1 MKTILNCARWTMLA
15 TASIGLLAGTP
26 SAYSQESDEP
36 PRPVLD
42 DQGVPQVRFNFKSQ
56 TWDQVLDYFSRV
68 TGLPIVRDAE
78 VPQGTVDYIN
88 PAPYPLPKALET
100 LNLLLQTRGLV
111 LRDEDGRL
119 VLEEL
124 SQIKKENIPTF
135 IGELPDN
142 VTADTLVTL
151 VVPLLNAT
159 AASVSEQLKEMVA
172 DYGMVMSLPEQNS
185 LLLVETAAN
194 VRRIQLIVNE
204 LDREDLENVVEQIQL
219 KYASAIELLPTLTTL
234 MSERVVKSVT
244 RGKTQVQV
252 EEDVIPAGFRITA
265 DERTNSIIAR
275 GTPRRLDR
283 LREAIDLLDS
293 EKISSVMLMRTVQLE
308 RLTVADARSK
318 LDALFAGLPKEQQP
332 TYVALEETNRLT
344 IAADATLI
352 KQAVSFLADLESG
365 GATTNPGDASVALLS
380 LEHASPESAIQ
391 ACQAVFT
398 PRQAAMVKLV
408 PGPDGRSLV
417 AAGPAG
423 DLDSVRKTIVLID
436 RPSRADRQVRYL
448 MVDAVDPAIAVA
460 RATRMF
466 ETATAGDP
474 LLEVQSDFDLPSRR
488 LVIEGTKEALDS
500 FEKSLAAAEA
510 TVEAKTMVRQFTV
523 NSTAPS
529 RLVSSMS
536 TLSKSMLKPRDGSPF
551 TPPTFEAV
559 DALGLLVVTATP
571 DQFVTIDMLLTT
583 LDRPQPGD
591 VTYRVIPIETSDA
604 TILLGRAMAA
614 FDRQAS
620 VLAEGELARPEV
632 SVDSVAGV
640 FEVMG
645 STKSVQAFERS
656 LSEARQLLPPS
667 PVSRMIAIRQA
678 KASEILAPLRVMI
691 ETTVEVGNGR
701 AITPPTIEVITPTNS
716 LWVRGDAAQV
726 QSIEAFVRE
735 LDVFEPADMPPLRM
749 LQLAGSDATQIA
761 RLLTSRYD
769 ARPNDIRREQP
780 VRVEA
785 DASTN
790 TLVVTAHEA
799 VFSEMKE
806 FVESLNRNNE
816 TEAER
821 ETMIFPLRLA
831 RAVDLAK
838 ALGTLYPEPPMPLDT
853 RGRPLPH
860 LRQPREVF
868 VSADGG
874 TNTLIIEAPSG
885 RKSSFEELV
894 KQLDRI
900 ELPPQASLKTWNIV
914 RGEGSQIAT
923 TLENLARQGVLS
935 RPGMNGEKA
944 VEVTVQFEPRSR
956 TLIVAGDEFTF
967 GKIEEILADLEAVPV
982 RRALRVFEITAGD
995 VTEIAARATR
1005 LFEEQTAGNPD
1016 FTKVEVEVDTVN
1028 GTILA
1033 VGEDESLNRF
1043 SQVVAQLESAQARP
1057 LDIRLLSL
1065 QHSDSTEVAEMLT
1078 ELLGNELALAT
1089 LGGPAPVIEA
1099 LPQVNA
1105 ILVAAEIREHEII
1118 RQIVDT
1124 IDTADE
1130 ALPPIRILQVRTA
1143 DAGNLALALGQTYDR
1158 RSNEEKA
1165 AKPVRISADS
1175 ATNALIVAAHPDLLE
1190 EIRTIVSDLNDAD
1203 RLDAE
1208 GREIRIFPLR
1218 VARAEDLAKTIDQMY
1233 PEPPMPQDSRGR
1245 PRPDLQQP
1253 REVVVRANPQMNA
1266 LIVDAPIQRMAG
1278 FEQLVQQLDQTQLVA
1293 ETEIRTW
1300 KLPTLELEAAAKTL
1314 QELADDGH
1322 LGGGEQGI
1330 AGSIFITVDTVSD
1343 TLLVSGPTEIF
1354 ERVAKVIE
1362 SLESGPV
1369 VPTTSLRMFR
1379 LTQARADSLAPMLR
1393 EILVARLIESSPGGD
1408 REIER
1413 LLTVTADRKT
1423 NTLIISAPDVVMPV
1437 AEELIRA
1444 LDSSAS
1450 VVGDPT
1456 VRVHP
1461 LMFADATMVAA
1472 ALQQALPNMT
1482 SPATGDL
1489 MAVKVVPA
1497 TGANALL
1504 LVGIP
1509 EEIEEVELLI
1519 EPLDAR
1525 PATDAMDARTFELAH
1540 AEATQIAPIV
1550 QKLLE
1555 DQQGSDPRILMER
1568 IRRSRGMVD
1577 LTPKV
1582 RVEADDRTN
1591 SLIVSGPQ
1599 QAVNLAAGLIEKLDR
1614 PDADSDRTYA
1624 TFTPRNANA
1633 ERMLGTAQEVLD
1645 QTRPGGTRSS
1655 LELMLEPQSGAILI
1669 VGTQEEADRAM
1680 VLLQQWDSNVPTVPA
1695 IDFGVITLENAE
1707 AAAVAATIGPI
1718 LRDRSRWPESLR
1730 DAMRAGVLM
1739 AEPSVTADVSGNRIL
1754 VSAPA
1759 ALQSIATTLA
1769 KQLDRD
1775 SAGAVVEVRVYPVPA
1790 AGAEGMA
1797 LALQAALDA
1806 AASSRPGEPKPVVTS
1821 AGRSD
1826 AIVVTASPRLQEIVA
1841 SQLTVMETSG
1851 SGIQVRTVFLKH
1863 ASASRI
1869 APLVE
1874 RMLAEQAIIDP
1885 KDLPGWMRAELMMAR
1900 VRGQVPEEATIRVL
1914 ADDRLNAVVVT
1925 GPSAVLNA
1933 AEQLVSQLDVPAG
1946 SDGGRS
1952 IRVLEIRNADAR
1964 ELATTLDEL
1973 FAEDDDGQSP
1983 PVIRVNVSSN
1993 TLLVRAT
2000 PSQFTEIGSIVNSID
2015 DASLN
2020 VARELRTVPIDPSRG
2035 SAEDIARMIERMLD
2049 REDDDRVRIVP
2060 IDELLKRSKPQGKTD
2075 GKKTDGEK
2083 TDGKVSRATTPG
2095 PMGILG
2101 FARSAVLAVTLS
2113 AIPAAAQDVVPP
2125 AAVPPAAVQDEAEII
2140 IAIDAATNTLVILG
2154 SPRDLDQ
2161 VQGLAEEVKNS
2172 LPDEGSIIRTI
2183 PLPANVD
2190 VRNVGNVV
2198 SATLRQLV
2206 PAGGKPGDLGRRTAV
2221 VPDIT
2226 SNSLVI
2232 ACRDADF
2239 PLIAELIAS
2248 VARPAEAARVVVRVY
2263 RLTSMSADRA
2273 ASGLNSLL
2281 LGPGKGRFNELAVT
2295 LDADG
2300 RSVQAQFDPTLVT
2313 AVADSEANALVVM
2326 APEAAIPFVDRY
2338 IELATQS
2345 PKGDRTTLRLFE
2357 LRYARA
2363 AELQNTFRQIFQT
2376 RFRNIRRSGSAK
2388 AAEPD
2393 FAVDERSNQLI
2404 VTASTEELAEVEG
2417 LLKQLDVEDGSERNS
2432 LTVIELVSAQ
2442 PSAAAKILD
2451 QAVIGNDER
2460 LRSTTLILPDDAS
2473 GILLVRA
2480 DGPTLSEM
2488 NDVLGRIDR
2497 EATSRFPV
2505 RTLQLQR
2512 ADAGEV
2518 AEAIQQFYDDRAQL
2532 FSSGRGRRAQSST
2545 VAITGRTGGA
2555 TLLVACDEPTFEE
2568 VSKLAATFDETDA
2581 TAGYEYRI
2589 YELQHAR
2596 AADASQTVESL
2607 VQSLTMSDSNVI
2619 QSWMSR
2625 RGDQSRNSLGTI
2637 AIQVDE
2643 RLNALIVSGRGD
2655 RFELVE
2661 DLISSLDVPT
2671 PDDEKRVVRYYQL
2684 AGADVELMESVLQ
2697 DALGLEGTQNRRW
2710 WMGEPDESETKI
2722 FADRRSGTLFVVGSE
2737 SQQEG
2742 VQSIITELD
2751 QMMAG
2756 GESKVEVVR
2765 TEFANSK
2772 DVADAVDR
2780 FLRSRTKATGRTA
2793 TVVVT
2798 DIPNSGA
2805 MLVAGTADE
2814 VKMVKD
2820 LVGRIDAP
2828 DLSGVRAIE
2837 IVPLQR
2843 GDAVEMAVLVGAQ
2856 FERRGGEGVVIT
2868 PDSRTNSILV
2878 NAPSQIFPQI
2888 AALISRLDAPD
2899 DTTESVIRTYTLDV
2913 ADASEAARILQETLR
2928 LDEDGRTTG
2937 ISIEM
2942 EGAEPGSAPIEVQA
2956 TIVADRRSNSIVVT
2970 ATKASLPVIESIL
2983 AKLEEAPAR
2992 SPIEYR
2998 IITLDHAP
3006 AVDVSYTL
3014 DRLLLARG
3022 LEWQDVAV
3030 DYNRFENQLIV
3041 GATPDQFE
3049 VIESILSELDTPGT
3063 RTRRTDFVA
3072 LQFADATKL
3081 KEALANFYGPYAME
3095 ADTPGK
3101 QNVRIIA
3108 DEATNSLVV
3117 TAAEPEWKGIL
3128 ALVDQLDSEEY
3139 DASLQLAVLPLV
3151 YADARSVS
3159 RAINDAFRPQVEA
3172 ARRNQNENRSDNRQ
3186 SEGDRS
3192 GRDRNEAV
3200 PPVLMQSEEWVSASA
3215 EVQTNSLV
3223 VSANRQNLAKIQHI
3237 VEQIDVADF
3246 IRLPAPRLIPVGTGD
3261 PESLAEALRTIYLPD
3276 GENRG
3281 GTLRI
3286 VGDRPANA
3294 VIVRADDEEF
3304 AQILALA
3311 TALQQEADSK
3321 GLSVRVLR
3329 LKSAPAARIAE
3340 SVREAFAEKAKQ
3352 AQVPFS
3358 IQVDAVGNA
3367 LVVASTEPFFKEVA
3381 ETVLEMDRMAP
3392 AAGQGI
3398 FLIDLQNIP
3407 ASVAERAVKQIGLDQ
3422 PQPADSTSRLV
3433 VEPIKIST
3441 LSGRNA
3447 ILVVANPADK
3457 ETILGIL
3464 KAIDA
3469 EPDAEFGT
3477 SELRVVALQQASAV
3491 AVMRLIDQVLD
3502 PAGGPNENA
3511 IAAAVKEQIR
3521 RLNIVGHRG
3530 QPISLDLTKPIRVT
3544 ADEAGNS
3551 ILISSTPDNVKA
3563 LLEVVSIFDRLP
3575 STEALTV
3582 QIFPLENMAA
3592 DRFVSI
3598 VEDLFEQGR
3607 ELAMLPGLE
3616 IAAMP
3621 EGALGASLTE
3631 RIALTVDER
3640 TNTVIAAG
3648 KESAV
3653 AFVEVMKA
3661 KLDSEIGTG
3670 WVEPKLIRLKYA
3682 DSADLAEFIEAAVI
3696 DGQSDLPGATPMQ
3709 NQVARLR
3716 AMREG
3721 GTRAVES
3728 DVFVPLSRLMVK
3740 ADPQLNAL
3748 VVVASPPNLALVEEL
3763 VAMLDIEAAAPGAAV
3778 RVYAVKHGSAGR
3790 IATVIRELF
3799 EQQFQ
3804 ANAIREEDRIKAI
3817 PDARTNSIVVSTSG
3831 RSFDLFEDLL
3841 KRLDTEIPVDFREIR
3856 IIKLAN
3862 TSASRLAP
3870 MVQRLMDAR
3879 LERMRKVQPETADLE
3894 KAVIISDDRSNALVV
3909 AAGNDTFEV
3918 IERLAADLDVDSIG
3932 SVADIRVVPIV
3943 RGGLD
3948 RIADAVTRV
3957 MERRYADLPADVAR
3971 RQKPL
3976 VITDPRTS
3984 SLLVAASP
3992 EDLRSIEDLVAR
4004 LAETPMNSAIE
4015 IEVLTLETGSAR
4027 DIAPR
4032 LESLMRDR
4040 MQSLG
4045 ESEAPS
4051 DRVSIE
4057 PLEGSNALVI
4067 AASREN
4073 QIVVRELVELLK
4085 KAQND
4090 RIGGQSVEII
4100 AVARN
4105 RASDLVDLVDE
4116 LYVSTENRR
4125 RGEEVVRVTADDRLN
4140 AILASGTPADIE
4152 AIRDLV
4158 SRLDSERPGAI
4169 VEVKYIPL
4177 ASANVLETVSLIES
4191 VLDGGGRRGRAG
4203 QIGTVM
4209 RYLQEIDGV
4218 DPGTDPEKMDVEVSS
4233 AIRDSISLTPDVRT
4247 NTVIVSAPRESM
4259 ELIERMINDLDSS
4272 STGSKRIEVFKL
4284 QNADADAMAQILTEL
4299 FQLRQQGSLYVLKP
4313 REDVAGAVAVGASG
4327 VDAAADLGGGDMFGT
4342 DLTMVPDERQA
4353 LSITVDSRTNALIV
4367 SGTPKYLEL
4376 VGEVVMELDAEEAN
4390 ERETLVYSLRNAKA
4404 DEVARVV
4411 SEFVSEDQRKL
4422 VQTLNSD
4429 QLPSAA
4435 RLLEREVTIVGDLK
4449 SNVVLVNA
4457 SPRYMEQVQTIIK
4470 ELDVDPPQVLIQV
4483 MLAEITLDDDSDFG
4497 VTLNEKVGV
4506 IPLRTSGEARYSS
4519 GDIFN
4524 VFNQPVTG
4532 SFSVGFSDLNLVLS
4546 AMYAQ
4551 GRLQLLSNPSITV
4564 ANNEDGRIQ
4573 VGSEIRLPDSIATFD
4588 TGTQSTTVTAQ
4599 EIGIILEVR
4608 PTINP
4613 DGFVRMDIRPTIS
4626 RLSEQTTDI
4635 SETFSSPIII
4645 KRTADTTVTVK
4656 DGETVVIGGL
4666 IEENSE
4672 RRDMK
4677 IPFLGD
4683 IPFIGGLFRSE
4694 SEVRR
4699 RTELIIVL
4707 TPRVIASPADGTL
4720 ASFTDS
4726 MIKELPLPASIRE
4739 QVRNGR
4745 LNRNDGPLVEAFEPI
4760 DDPKAD
4766 PKGDSTLDPKADPQ
4780 DDSTLDPKAEPKA
4793 EPKEDSTL
4801 GPQADGEKKPAP
4813 SVSGV
4818 EK

>member
-1 MKTILNCARWTMLA
+1 MQTTRKCVRRTMLA
-15 TASIGLLAGTP
+15 AALTGFLTGMPT
-26 SAYSQESDEP
+26 AYSQEAGEP

-68 TGLPIVRDAE
+68 TGLPIVRDAK
-78 VPQGTVDYIN
+78 VPDGTVDYIN
-88 PAPYPLPKALET
+88 PTPYPLPKALET

-119 VLEEL
+119 VLEDLKE
-124 SQIKKENIPTF
+124 IKKENIPTF
-135 IGELPDN
+135 VGDLPED

-151 VVPLLNAT
+151 IVPLVNAT

-172 DYGMVMSLPEQNS
+172 EYGMVVALPQQNS

-194 VRRIQLIVNE
+194 IRRIQLIVDE
-204 LDREDLENVVEQIQL
+204 LDREDVENQVEQIPL
-219 KYASAIELLPTLTTL
+219 TYASATELLPTLMKL
-234 MSERVVKSVT
+234 MSERVVKTVT
-244 RGKTQVQV
+244 KGKAKVQV
-252 EEDVIPAGFRITA
+252 EEDVMPAGFRITA

-283 LREAIDLLDS
+283 LRGAIDLLDS
-293 EKISSVMLMRTVQLE
+293 EKIGSVMSMRTIQLE
-308 RLTVADARSK
+308 RLTVAEARAK
-318 LDALFAGLPKEQQP
+318 LDALFAGVPEGQRP
-332 TYVALEETNRLT
+332 TYVALEDTNRLT
-344 IAADATLI
+344 ISADAGLI
-352 KQAVSFLADLESG
+352 EQATRFLADLENG
-365 GATTNPGDASVALLS
+365 GSPNDPGAATVTLLS
-380 LEHASPESAIQ
+380 LAHASPESAIQ

-398 PRQAAMVKLV
+398 PRQAAVVKLV

-423 DLDSVRKTIVLID
+423 DIESVRKTILLID
-436 RPSRADRQVRYL
+436 RPARVDRQVRYL
-448 MVDAVDPAIAVA
+448 TVDAVDPTVAVA

-466 ETATAGDP
+466 EAETAGEP
-474 LLEVQSDFDLPSRR
+474 TWEVQSDFDLPSRR
-488 LVIEGTKEALDS
+488 LVIEGTKAALDA
-500 FEKSLAAAEA
+500 FERSLAAAEA
-510 TVEAKTMVRQFTV
+510 SVEAKTMVRQFTV
-523 NSTAPS
+523 KSTAPS
-529 RLVSSMS
+529 RLVNSMS
-536 TLSKSMLKPRDGSPF
+536 TLSRSMLKPRDGSPF

-571 DQFVTIDMLLTT
+571 EQLVTIDTLLTT

-591 VTYRVIPIETSDA
+591 VTYRVIPLGTSDA
-604 TILLGRAMAA
+604 TSLLERAMAA
-614 FDRQAS
+614 FDRQAGS
-620 VLAEGELARPEV
+620 LATGELSRPEV
-632 SVDSVAGV
+632 SVDPAAGV

-656 LSEARQLLPPS
+656 LAEARRLLPPA

-678 KASEILAPLRVMI
+678 RASEILPPLLAMI
-691 ETTVEVGNGR
+691 ETTTDLSDGR
-701 AITPPTIEVITPTNS
+701 VIAPPTIEVVTPTNS

-726 QSIEAFVRE
+726 KSIESFVRE
-735 LDVFEPADMPPLRM
+735 LDVFEPTDMPPLRM

-785 DASTN
+785 DAATN

-799 VFSEMKE
+799 VFGEMKE
-806 FVESLNRNNE
+806 FVESLNRNTE

-831 RAVDLAK
+831 RAMDLAK
-838 ALGTLYPEPPMPLDT
+838 ALGTLYPEPPMPLDS

-868 VSADGG
+868 VSADAG

-885 RKSSFEELV
+885 RKASFEELV

-900 ELPPQASLKTWNIV
+900 ELPPQASLKTWNVV
-914 RGEGSQIAT
+914 RGEGAQIAT
-923 TLENLARQGVLS
+923 TLQNLARQGVLS
-935 RPGMNGEKA
+935 RPGSNGEKA

-956 TLIVAGDEFTF
+956 TLIVAGDDFTF

-982 RRALRVFEITAGD
+982 RRALRVIEITAGD
-995 VTEIAARATR
+995 ASEIATRATR

-1016 FTKVEVEVDTVN
+1016 FTEVEVEVDAVN

-1043 SQVVAQLESAQARP
+1043 SQVVAQLESTQARP
-1057 LDIRLLSL
+1057 PDVRLISL
-1065 QHSDSTEVAEMLT
+1065 EHSDSIQVVEMLT
-1078 ELLGNELALAT
+1078 ELLGNELAVAT
-1089 LGGPAPVIEA
+1089 LGGPPPVIEA

-1105 ILVAAEIREHEII
+1105 ILVAAESREHEII

-1143 DAGNLALALGQTYDR
+1143 DAANLASALGQTYER

-1165 AKPVRISADS
+1165 AKPVRISADT
-1175 ATNALIVAAHPDLLE
+1175 ATNALIVAAHPDLLD

-1218 VARAEDLAKTIDQMY
+1218 IARAEDLAKTIDQMY
-1233 PEPPMPQDSRGR
+1233 PEPPMPRDSRGR
-1245 PRPDLQQP
+1245 PRPDLQQT

-1278 FEQLVQQLDQTQLVA
+1278 FEKLVQQLDQTQLVE

-1300 KLPTLELEAAAKTL
+1300 KLPSLELEAAAKTL
-1314 QELADDGH
+1314 RELADGGH
-1322 LGGGEQGI
+1322 LGGGELGV
-1330 AGSIFITVDTVSD
+1330 AGSISITVDAATD

-1354 ERVAKVIE
+1354 TRVAKVIE
-1362 SLESGPV
+1362 SLEAGPV
-1369 VPTTSLRMFR
+1369 VPTTSLRTFR
-1379 LTQARADSLAPMLR
+1379 LVQARADSLAPMLR
-1393 EILVARLIESSPGGD
+1393 EILVARLIESAPGGD
-1408 REIER
+1408 REIQR

-1423 NTLIISAPDVVMPV
+1423 NTIIISAPDVVMPV
-1437 AEELIRA
+1437 AEELIRT
-1444 LDSSAS
+1444 LDASAS
-1450 VVGDPT
+1450 AVGDPT

-1461 LMFADATMVAA
+1461 LMFADAAVVAT
-1472 ALQQALPNMT
+1472 ALQQAIPGMT
-1482 SPATGDL
+1482 SPATGDP

-1497 TGANALL
+1497 AGSNALL

-1509 EEIEEVELLI
+1509 EEIDEVELLI

-1525 PATDAMDARTFELAH
+1525 PAIDAMDARTFELTH
-1540 AEATQIAPIV
+1540 AEAARIAPIV
-1550 QKLLE
+1550 QSLLD
-1555 DQQGSDPRILMER
+1555 DQQGNDPRILMER
-1568 IRRSRGMVD
+1568 IRRSRGEVD
-1577 LTPKV
+1577 LTPKI

-1599 QAVNLAAGLIEKLDR
+1599 QAVNLAGGLIEKLDR
-1614 PDADSDRTYA
+1614 PDVDAERTYA

-1633 ERMLGTAQEVLD
+1633 ERMIGTAQQVLD
-1645 QTRPGGTRSS
+1645 QTRPGGSRSS
-1655 LELMLEPQSGAILI
+1655 LELMLEPESGSILV
-1669 VGTQEEADRAM
+1669 VGTAEESDRAIA
-1680 VLLQQWDSNVPTVPA
+1680 LLKEWDANVPTLPA
-1695 IDFGVITLENAE
+1695 IDFGVITLENAD
-1707 AAAVAATIGPI
+1707 AAAVAATLGPI
-1718 LRDRSRWPESLR
+1718 LRDRSRWPASLR
-1730 DAMRAGVLM
+1730 DAMRSGMLM
-1739 AEPSVTADVSGNRIL
+1739 AEPSVTADVSGNRLLI
-1754 VSAPA
+1754 SAPA
-1759 ALQSIATTLA
+1759 ELQDIATTLA
-1769 KQLDRD
+1769 KELDRNSVGD
-1775 SAGAVVEVRVYPVPA
+1775 VVEVRVYPVPTG
-1790 AGAEGMA
+1790 GAEGMA
-1797 LALQAALDA
+1797 SAMQSALDA
-1806 AASSRPGEPKPVVTS
+1806 AAAARPGEPMPVVAS

-1826 AIVVTASPRLQEIVA
+1826 AIVVTASPRLQEIV
-1841 SQLTVMETSG
+1841 STQLTVMETSG
-1851 SGIQVRTVFLKH
+1851 SGVQVRTVFLKH
-1863 ASASRI
+1863 ASAARI
-1869 APLVE
+1869 APLIE
-1874 RMLAEQAIIDP
+1874 RMLAEQAIINP
-1885 KDLPGWMRAELMMAR
+1885 QDLPGWMRAELMIAK
-1900 VRGQVPEEATIRVL
+1900 VRGQVPDEAPIRVL

-1946 SDGGRS
+1946 SGGGRS

-1973 FAEDDDGQSP
+1973 FVEDDDGQAP
-1983 PVIRVNVSSN
+1983 PAIRVNASSN

-2000 PSQFTEIGSIVNSID
+2000 PDQFSEIQSIVNSID

-2060 IDELLKRSKPQGKTD
+2060 IDELLKRSESKTGTD
-2075 GKKTDGEK
+2075 GKI
-2083 TDGKVSRATTPG
+2083 SRATTPG
-2095 PMGILG
+2095 PMGLLG
-2101 FARSAVLAVTLS
+2101 MARSAVLAASLAVM
-2113 AIPAAAQDVVPP
+2113 PAAAQDE
-2125 AAVPPAAVQDEAEII
+2125 AAPSPVQDEAEVI
-2140 IAIDAATNTLVILG
+2140 IAIDPATNSLVILG
-2154 SPRDLDQ
+2154 SPRELDQ
-2161 VQGLAEEVKNS
+2161 VQGLADEVEDS
-2172 LPDEGSIIRTI
+2172 LPDEGSVIRTV
-2183 PLPANVD
+2183 PLPVNVD

-2198 SATLRQLV
+2198 TATLRQLV
-2206 PAGGKPGDLGRRTAV
+2206 PAGGKPGDLSRRTAV
-2221 VPDIT
+2221 VPDLT

-2232 ACRDADF
+2232 ACRDDDF

-2248 VARPAEAARVVVRVY
+2248 VARPAEAAKVVVRVY
-2263 RLTSMSADRA
+2263 RLTDMSADRA
-2273 ASGLNSLL
+2273 ASGLKALL

-2300 RSVQAQFDPTLVT
+2300 RTVQAQFDPSRVK
-2313 AVADSEANALVVM
+2313 AVADVEANALVVM

-2345 PKGDRTTLRLFE
+2345 PKSDRTTLRLFE

-2363 AELQNTFRQIFQT
+2363 SELQRTFRQIFQT
-2376 RFRNIRRSGSAK
+2376 RFRNIRRSGSAT

-2404 VTASTEELAEVEG
+2404 VTASTEELSEVES
-2417 LLKQLDVEDGSERNS
+2417 LLKQLDVEDGSERNP
-2432 LTVIELVSAQ
+2432 LTVIELASAQ
-2442 PSAAAKILD
+2442 PSAAARILD

-2460 LRSTTLILPDDAS
+2460 LRSTTLVLPDDAS

-2505 RTLQLQR
+2505 RTLELLR

-2518 AEAIQQFYDDRAQL
+2518 AEAIQQFYDDRARL

-2555 TLLVACDEPTFEE
+2555 TLLVACDDAAFEE
-2568 VSKLAATFDETDA
+2568 VSKLASTFDEKDA

-2589 YELQHAR
+2589 YELKHAR

-2607 VQSLTMSDSNVI
+2607 VQSLTMSDASIVR
-2619 QSWMSR
+2619 SWMSR
-2625 RGDQSRNSLGTI
+2625 RTDQSRNSLGTI
-2637 AIQVDE
+2637 AIQVDD

-2661 DLISSLDVPT
+2661 ELINSLDVPT
-2671 PDDEKRVVRYYQL
+2671 PDDEKRVVRYYRL
-2684 AGADVELMESVLQ
+2684 AGTDVGLMENVLR
-2697 DALGLEGTQNRRW
+2697 DALGVEESQGRRW
-2710 WMGEPDESETKI
+2710 WMSDDSEDSEAKI
-2722 FADRRSGTLFVVGSE
+2722 FADERSETIFVVGSE
-2737 SQQEG
+2737 TQQAG
-2742 VQSIITELD
+2742 VQAIIADLD
-2751 QMMAG
+2751 DMMSG
-2756 GESKVEVVR
+2756 GDSSVEVVR
-2765 TEFANSK
+2765 TEFADAE
-2772 DVADAVDR
+2772 DVAEAVDR
-2780 FLRSRTKATGRTA
+2780 YLRSRSRATGRSA
-2793 TVVVT
+2793 TVIVT
-2798 DIPNSGA
+2798 EIPNSGA

-2814 VKMVKD
+2814 VRMIKD

-2828 DLSGVRAIE
+2828 DLSGTRSIE
-2837 IVPLQR
+2837 IVPIQR
-2843 GDAVEMAVLVGAQ
+2843 GDAAEMASLVGAQ

-2878 NAPSQIFPQI
+2878 NAPSQIYPQI

-2899 DTTESVIRTYTLDV
+2899 DTTESVIRTYNLEV
-2913 ADASEAARILQETLR
+2913 ADASEATRILQETLR

-2942 EGAEPGSAPIEVQA
+2942 EGAEAGSSPIEVQA

-2998 IITLDHAP
+2998 IITLEHAP

-3014 DRLLLARG
+3014 DRLLMARG
-3022 LEWQDVAV
+3022 FEWQDVAV

-3041 GATPDQFE
+3041 GATPDQFK
-3049 VIESILSELDTPGT
+3049 VIDSVLAELDTPGT

-3172 ARRNQNENRSDNRQ
+3172 ARRNQNGNRNGNKQ
-3186 SEGDRS
+3186 PEGDRPS
-3192 GRDRNEAV
+3192 REREETA

-3223 VSANRQNLAKIQHI
+3223 ISANRQNLAKIQRI
-3237 VEQIDVADF
+3237 VEQLDVADF
-3246 IRLPAPRLIPVGTGD
+3246 VRLPAPRLIPVGTGD
-3261 PESLAEALRTIYLPD
+3261 PESLARALRTIYLPE

-3294 VIVRADDEEF
+3294 VIVRADEEEF
-3304 AQILALA
+3304 AQIQALA
-3311 TALQQEADSK
+3311 NALQQEADSK

-3329 LKSAPAARIAE
+3329 LESAPAARVAE
-3340 SVREAFAEKAKQ
+3340 SVRGAFAAKAKQ

-3358 IQVDAVGNA
+3358 VQVDPVGNA
-3367 LVVASTEPFFKEVA
+3367 LVVASTAPFYEEVA
-3381 ETVLEMDRMAP
+3381 ATVREMDRLAP

-3398 FLIDLQNIP
+3398 FLIDLENVP
-3407 ASVAERAVKQIGLDQ
+3407 ASVAERAVQQIGLDK

-3447 ILVVANPADK
+3447 VLVVANPADK

-3464 KAIDA
+3464 KAIDSA
-3469 EPDAEFGT
+3469 PGEELGT
-3477 SELRVVALQQASAV
+3477 SELRVVALQRANAV
-3491 AVMRLIDQVLD
+3491 AVMNLIDKVID
-3502 PAGGPNENA
+3502 PAGGPDGNA

-3521 RLNIVGHRG
+3521 RLNIMSRRG
-3530 QPISLDLTKPIRVT
+3530 EPVSLDLTKPIRVT

-3563 LLEVVSIFDRLP
+3563 LVEVVALFDRLP

-3582 QIFPLENMAA
+3582 QIFPLENMSAE
-3592 DRFVSI
+3592 RFVTI

-3607 ELAMLPGLE
+3607 DLAVLPGIE
-3616 IAAMP
+3616 IPALP

-3631 RIALTVDER
+3631 RVALTVDER

-3653 AFVEVMKA
+3653 AFVEVMKG

-3670 WVEPKLIRLKYA
+3670 WVEPKLIRLEYA
-3682 DSADLAEFIEAAVI
+3682 DAADLAEFIEAAVVE
-3696 DGQSDLPGATPMQ
+3696 GQSDLPGATPMQ

-3721 GTRAVES
+3721 GARAVES
-3728 DVFVPLSRLMVK
+3728 DVFVPLSRLMVR
-3740 ADPQLNAL
+3740 ADSQLNAL
-3748 VVVASPPNLALVEEL
+3748 VVVASPPNLGLVEEL
-3763 VAMLDIEAAAPGAAV
+3763 VAMLDIEAAAPGAGV

-3790 IATVIRELF
+3790 ISAVISEVF
-3799 EQQFQ
+3799 EQQFKT
-3804 ANAIREEDRIKAI
+3804 NVIRDEDRLKAI
-3817 PDARTNSIVVSTSG
+3817 PDPRTNSIVVSTSG
-3831 RSFDLFEDLL
+3831 RSFELFEDLL
-3841 KRLDTEIPVDFREIR
+3841 IRLDTEVPIDFREIR

-3862 TSASRLAP
+3862 SSAARLAP

-3894 KAVIISDDRSNALVV
+3894 KAVVMADDRSNSLVV
-3909 AAGNDTFEV
+3909 ASGNDTFEV

-3932 SVADIRVVPIV
+3932 SVADIQVVPII

-3948 RIADAVTRV
+3948 RIADAVNRV

-3976 VITDPRTS
+3976 VITDPRTN

-3992 EDLRSIEDLVAR
+3992 EDRRSIEDLVSR
-4004 LAETPMNSAIE
+4004 LADTPMNSAVE

-4027 DIAPR
+4027 EIAPR

-4140 AILASGTPADIE
+4140 AILASGAPADIE

-4158 SRLDSERPGAI
+4158 SRLDSERPGAV

-4191 VLDGGGRRGRAG
+4191 VLNGGGRRGRSG
-4203 QIGTVM
+4203 QLGTVM
-4209 RYLQEIDGV
+4209 RYLQQIEGV
-4218 DPGTDPEKMDVEVSS
+4218 DPESEVGKMDVEVSS

-4259 ELIERMINDLDSS
+4259 ELIERMISDLDTS

-4284 QNADADAMAQILTEL
+4284 QNADADAMAEILTEL
-4299 FQLRQQGSLYVLKP
+4299 FQLKQQGNLYVLKP
-4313 REDVAGAVAVGASG
+4313 REEIAGAAAVAGSGIGAPASG
-4327 VDAAADLGGGDMFGT
+4327 DGDMFGT

-4376 VGEVVMELDAEEAN
+4376 VGEVVTELDAEEAN
-4390 ERETLVYSLRNAKA
+4390 ERETLVYTLRNAQA

-4449 SNVVLVNA
+4449 SNAVLVNA
-4457 SPRYMEQVQTIIK
+4457 SPRYMEQVQSIIK

-4506 IPLRTSGEARYSS
+4506 IPLKTTGSANYNS
-4519 GDIFN
+4519 GDVFN
-4524 VFNQPVTG
+4524 LFNQPVTG

-4588 TGTQSTTVTAQ
+4588 TGTQSTTVTA
-4599 EIGIILEVR
+4599 EDVGIILEVR

-4677 IPFLGD
+4677 IPLLGD
-4683 IPFIGGLFRSE
+4683 IPLIGGLFRSE

-4707 TPRVIASPADGTL
+4707 TPRVIGSPADGTL
-4720 ASFTDS
+4720 ESWTDS
-4726 MIKELPLPASIRE
+4726 MINDLPLPESIRE
-4739 QVRNGR
+4739 QVRDGR
-4745 LNRNDGPLVEAFEPI
+4745 LKGGDGPLGEAFEPI
-4760 DDPKAD
+4760 EDPKV
-4766 PKGDSTLDPKADPQ
+4766 GREEDSTLDPKPND
-4780 DDSTLDPKAEPKA
+4780 
-4793 EPKEDSTL
+4793 EDS
-4801 GPQADGEKKPAP
+4801 P
-4813 SVSGV
+4813 SPSASDL
-4818 EK
+4818 EM

>member
-1 MKTILNCARWTMLA
+1 MLVNRSETGVQIRWSQNMKTIRMCARWTMLV
-15 TASIGLLAGTP
+15 TASIGLFASTP
-26 SAYSQESDEP
+26 SAYSQEDGEP

-42 DQGVPQVRFNFKSQ
+42 EQGVPQVRFNFKNQ

-68 TGLPIVRDAE
+68 TGLPIVRDAD
-78 VPQGTVDYIN
+78 VPDGTVDYIN

-135 IGELPDN
+135 VGNLPDDL
-142 VTADTLVTL
+142 TADTLVTL
-151 VVPLLNAT
+151 IVPLVNAT
-159 AASVSEQLKEMVA
+159 AANVSEQLKEMVA
-172 DYGMVMSLPEQNS
+172 EYGMVVALPEQNS

-194 VRRIQLIVNE
+194 VRRIQLIIDE
-204 LDREDLENVVEQIQL
+204 LDREDMENVVEQISL
-219 KYASAIELLPTLTTL
+219 KYANATELLPTLLKL
-234 MSERVVKSVT
+234 MSERVIKTVT
-244 RGKTQVQV
+244 RGKTKVQV
-252 EEDVIPAGFRITA
+252 EEDVMPVGFRITA
-265 DERTNSIIAR
+265 DDRTNSIIAR
-275 GTPRRLDR
+275 GTPRRLER
-283 LREAIDLLDS
+283 LRGAIDLLDS
-293 EKISSVMLMRTVQLE
+293 EKISSMMSMRTIQLD
-308 RLTVADARSK
+308 RITARDARSK
-318 LDALFAGLPKEQQP
+318 LDALFGGLPKEQQP
-332 TYVALEETNRLT
+332 TYVELQETNRLT
-344 IAADATLI
+344 ISADAVLVE
-352 KQAVSFLADLESG
+352 QAARFLADLERG
-365 GATTNPGDASVALLS
+365 GAANDPGAATVVLLS
-380 LEHASPESAIQ
+380 LNHASPESAIQ

-398 PRQAAMVKLV
+398 PRQTAVVKLV
-408 PGPDGRSLV
+408 PGPDGQSLV

-423 DLDSVRKTIVLID
+423 DLDSVRKTIALID
-436 RPSRADRQVRYL
+436 QPGRVDRQVRYL
-448 MVDAVDPAIAVA
+448 MVNASDPAIAVA

-466 ETATAGDP
+466 EAATAGQP
-474 LLEVQSDFDLPSRR
+474 SMNVESDFDSPSRR
-488 LVIEGTKEALDS
+488 LVIEGSKQALDV
-500 FEKSLAAAEA
+500 FEQSLASAEA

-523 NSTAPS
+523 ASTAPS
-529 RLVSSMS
+529 RLVNSMS
-536 TLSKSMLKPRDGSPF
+536 TLSRSMLKPRDGSPF
-551 TPPTFEAV
+551 TPPTFEAI
-559 DALGLLVVTATP
+559 DALGLLVVTASP
-571 DQFVTIDMLLTT
+571 DQFATIDTLLTT

-591 VTYRVIPIETSDA
+591 VTYRVIPLGTSDA
-604 TILLGRAMAA
+604 TVLLERTMAA

-620 VLAEGELARPEV
+620 LLAAGDLPKPEV
-632 SVDSVAGV
+632 SVDAAAGV

-656 LSEARQLLPPS
+656 LSEARRLLPPT
-667 PVSRMIAIRQA
+667 PVSRMITIRQA
-678 KASEILAPLRVMI
+678 KASEILAPLRTMI
-691 ETTVEVGNGR
+691 ETTVEVGDGR
-701 AITPPTIEVITPTNS
+701 MIAPPTIEVITPTNS

-726 QSIEAFVRE
+726 KSIEAFVRE
-735 LDVFEPADMPPLRM
+735 LDVFEPTDMPPLRM
-749 LQLAGSDATQIA
+749 LQLAASDATQIA

-769 ARPNDIRREQP
+769 ARSNDLRREQP

-785 DASTN
+785 DAATN

-799 VFSEMKE
+799 VFGEMRE
-806 FVESLNRNNE
+806 FVESLNRNTE

-868 VSADGG
+868 VSADAG

-885 RKSSFEELV
+885 RKVSFEELV

-900 ELPPQASLKTWNIV
+900 ELPPQASLKTWSVV
-914 RGEGSQIAT
+914 RGEGSQIAS
-923 TLENLARQGVLS
+923 TLQMLAGQGVLS
-935 RPGMNGEKA
+935 RPGENGEKA

-956 TLIVAGDEFTF
+956 TLIVAGDDFTF

-982 RRALRVFEITAGD
+982 RRALRVIEISAGD
-995 VTEIAARATR
+995 AAEISARAIR
-1005 LFEEQTAGNPD
+1005 LFDEQTAGNPD
-1016 FTKVEVEVDTVN
+1016 FTPVEVEVDAVN

-1043 SQVVAQLESAQARP
+1043 SQVVAQLESTQVRP
-1057 LDIRLLSL
+1057 PDVRLVSL
-1065 QHSDSTEVAEMLT
+1065 QHSDSTEVVEMLT
-1078 ELLGNELALAT
+1078 ELLGNELAIAT
-1089 LGGPAPVIEA
+1089 LGGPPPVIEA

-1105 ILVAAEIREHEII
+1105 ILVAAEPREHEII

-1233 PEPPMPQDSRGR
+1233 PEPPMPRDSRGR

-1278 FEQLVQQLDQTQLVA
+1278 FEQLVQQLDQTQLIA

-1300 KLPTLELEAAAKTL
+1300 KLPSLELEAAAKTL
-1314 QELADDGH
+1314 RELADEGH

-1330 AGSIFITVDTVSD
+1330 ASSISITVDSVSD

-1354 ERVAKVIE
+1354 ARVSTVIE

-1369 VPTTSLRMFR
+1369 VPTTSLRTFR
-1379 LTQARADSLAPMLR
+1379 LTQASAESLAPMLR
-1393 EILVARLIESSPGGD
+1393 EILVARLIEYAPGGD

-1423 NTLIISAPDVVMPV
+1423 NTIIISAPDSVMPV
-1437 AEELIRA
+1437 AEELIRT
-1444 LDSSAS
+1444 LDASSS
-1450 VVGDPT
+1450 VMGDPT
-1456 VRVHP
+1456 VRVRS
-1461 LMFADATMVAA
+1461 LMFADAAVVAT
-1472 ALQQALPNMT
+1472 ALQQAIPSMT
-1482 SPATGDL
+1482 SPVTGDV
-1489 MAVKVVPA
+1489 MAVKIVPA
-1497 TGANALL
+1497 PGSNALL

-1509 EEIEEVELLI
+1509 EEIEEVEMLI
-1519 EPLDAR
+1519 EPLDSR

-1550 QKLLE
+1550 QKLLD

-1577 LTPKV
+1577 LSPTV
-1582 RVEADDRTN
+1582 RVEADERTN

-1599 QAVNLAAGLIEKLDR
+1599 QAVSLAGTLIEKLDR
-1614 PDADSDRTYA
+1614 PNVDAERVYA
-1624 TFTPRNANA
+1624 TFTPRNAIA
-1633 ERMLGTAQEVLD
+1633 ARMIGTAQDVLD

-1655 LELMLEPQSGAILI
+1655 LELMLEPESGAILV
-1669 VGTQEEADRAM
+1669 VGTREETDRAM
-1680 VLLQQWDSNVPTVPA
+1680 VLLKQWDLNVPTLPA
-1695 IDFGVITLENAE
+1695 IDFGVITLVNAE

-1730 DAMRAGVLM
+1730 DAMRTGALM

-1769 KQLDRD
+1769 KQLDQN
-1775 SAGAVVEVRVYPVPA
+1775 STGGVVEVRVYPVPA

-1797 LALQAALDA
+1797 TALQTALDA
-1806 AASSRPGEPKPVVTS
+1806 AAMTRPGEPKPVVAS

-1841 SQLTVMETSG
+1841 TQLSVMETSG
-1851 SGIQVRTVFLKH
+1851 SGIQVRTVFLTH

-1874 RMLAEQAIIDP
+1874 RMLAEQSIIDP
-1885 KDLPGWMRAELMMAR
+1885 KDLPGWMRAELMIAK
-1900 VRGQVPEEATIRVL
+1900 VRGQVPDEAPIRVL

-1946 SDGGRS
+1946 SHGGRS

-1973 FAEDDDGQSP
+1973 FAEDDDGQAAP
-1983 PVIRVNVSSN
+1983 AIRVNASSN

-2000 PSQFTEIGSIVNSID
+2000 PGQFTEIESIVNSID

-2020 VARELRTVPIDPSRG
+2020 VARELRTIPIDPSRG

-2060 IDELLKRSKPQGKTD
+2060 IDELLKRSKAK
-2075 GKKTDGEK
+2075 GEAA
-2083 TDGKVSRATTPG
+2083 GKVSRAVSPG
-2095 PMGILG
+2095 LGGVLG
-2101 FARSAVLAVTLS
+2101 FARTAVLAVSLS
-2113 AIPAAAQDVVPP
+2113 AIPAAAQESGPT
-2125 AAVPPAAVQDEAEII
+2125 AVAVEDAQAVDEAEVI
-2140 IAIDAATNTLVILG
+2140 IAIDPATNSLIILG
-2154 SPRDLDQ
+2154 SPRELDQ
-2161 VQGLAEEVKNS
+2161 VEGLADEVEDS
-2172 LPDEGSIIRTI
+2172 LPDAGSVIRTV
-2183 PLPANVD
+2183 PLPSNVD
-2190 VRNVGNVV
+2190 VRNVANVV
-2198 SATLRQLV
+2198 TATLRQLV
-2206 PAGGKPGDLGRRTAV
+2206 PAGGKPGDLSRRTAV
-2221 VPDIT
+2221 VPDLT

-2232 ACRDADF
+2232 ACRDGDF
-2239 PLIAELIAS
+2239 SLIADLIAS
-2248 VARPAEAARVVVRVY
+2248 IARPAEAAKVVVRIY
-2263 RLTSMSADRA
+2263 RLADMSADRA
-2273 ASGLNSLL
+2273 ASGLNTLL
-2281 LGPGKGRFNELAVT
+2281 LSPGKGRFNELAIT

-2300 RSVQAQFDPTLVT
+2300 RSVEAQFDPSLVK
-2313 AVADSEANALVVM
+2313 AVADSDANALVVM

-2345 PKGDRTTLRLFE
+2345 PKGDRATLRLFE

-2363 AELQNTFRQIFQT
+2363 VELQRTLRQIFQT
-2376 RFRNIRRSGSAK
+2376 RFRNIRRSGLSK

-2393 FAVDERSNQLI
+2393 FAVDARSNQLI
-2404 VTASTEELAEVEG
+2404 VTASTEELAEVEN
-2417 LLKQLDVEDGSERNS
+2417 LLRQLDVEDGSERNP

-2442 PSAAAKILD
+2442 PSTVARILD

-2460 LRSTTLILPDDAS
+2460 VRSTTLVLPDDAS

-2488 NDVLGRIDR
+2488 NDVLKRIDR

-2505 RTLQLQR
+2505 RTLELQR

-2532 FSSGRGRRAQSST
+2532 FSSGRGRRAQSAT

-2555 TLLVACDEPTFEE
+2555 TLLVACDDPTFEE
-2568 VSKLAATFDETDA
+2568 VSDLASTFDEKDA
-2581 TAGYEYRI
+2581 AAGYEYRI
-2589 YELQHAR
+2589 YALKHAR
-2596 AADASQTVESL
+2596 AADASQTVEAL
-2607 VQSLTMSDSNVI
+2607 VQNLAVSGGSMFS
-2619 QSWMSR
+2619 SWRSR
-2625 RGDQSRNSLGTI
+2625 RGDQSRDSLGTI

-2643 RLNALIVSGRGD
+2643 RLNALVVSGRGD

-2661 DLISSLDVPT
+2661 ELISSLDVPT
-2671 PDDEKRVVRYYQL
+2671 PDDEKRILRYYQL
-2684 AGADVELMESVLQ
+2684 AGTDVELMEGVLQ
-2697 DALGLEGTQNRRW
+2697 DALGVEKSSERRW
-2710 WMGEPDESETKI
+2710 WMGEPEESETKI
-2722 FADRRSGTLFVVGSE
+2722 FADQRSGTLFVVGSE
-2737 SQQEG
+2737 AQQAS
-2742 VQSIITELD
+2742 VKSIINELEE
-2751 QMMAG
+2751 MMTG
-2756 GESKVEVVR
+2756 GESSVEVVR
-2765 TEFANSK
+2765 TEFADAR
-2772 DVADAVDR
+2772 DVANAVDR
-2780 FLRSRTKATGRTA
+2780 FLRNRSRATGQKA

-2798 DIPNSGA
+2798 EIPNSGA

-2820 LVGRIDAP
+2820 LVGQIDAP
-2828 DLSGVRAIE
+2828 DLSGARSIE
-2837 IVPLQR
+2837 IVTIKR
-2843 GDAVEMAVLVGAQ
+2843 GDAVEMASLVGAQ
-2856 FERRGGEGVVIT
+2856 FARRGGEGVIIT
-2868 PDSRTNSILV
+2868 PDARTNSILV
-2878 NAPSQIFPQI
+2878 NASTQLFPQI

-2899 DTTESVIRTYTLDV
+2899 DTTESVIRTYNLSV
-2913 ADASEAARILQETLR
+2913 ADASEATRILQETLR

-2942 EGAEPGSAPIEVQA
+2942 EGAEPGSTPIEVQA

-2998 IITLDHAP
+2998 IITLDYAP

-3022 LEWQDVAV
+3022 FEWQDVAV

-3081 KEALANFYGPYAME
+3081 KDALGNFYGPFAIE

-3128 ALVDQLDSEEY
+3128 ALVEQLDSEEY
-3139 DASLQLAVLPLV
+3139 DASLQLAVIPLV

-3172 ARRNQNENRSDNRQ
+3172 SRRTQNSNRNQDRQ
-3186 SEGDRS
+3186 PETDRPSRDRS
-3192 GRDRNEAV
+3192 EAA

-3215 EVQTNSLV
+3215 ETQTNSLV

-3237 VEQIDVADF
+3237 VQQLDVADF
-3246 IRLPAPRLIPVGTGD
+3246 IRLPAPRLIPVGAGD
-3261 PESLAEALRTIYLPD
+3261 PESLAEALRTIYLPE

-3304 AQILALA
+3304 TQILALA
-3311 TALQQEADSK
+3311 NALQQEADSK

-3329 LKSAPAARIAE
+3329 LDAAPAARVAE
-3340 SVREAFAEKAKQ
+3340 SVRGAFAAKAKQ

-3358 IQVDAVGNA
+3358 IQVDPIGNA
-3367 LVVASTEPFFKEVA
+3367 LVVASTAPFFEEIA
-3381 ETVLEMDRMAP
+3381 ETVREMDRLAP
-3392 AAGQGI
+3392 AAGQSI
-3398 FLIDLQNIP
+3398 FLIDLQNVP
-3407 ASVAERAVKQIGLDQ
+3407 ATVAERAVKQIGLDK
-3422 PQPADSTSRLV
+3422 PQPAGSTSRLV

-3447 ILVVANPADK
+3447 VLVVANPIDK

-3469 EPDAEFGT
+3469 EPGAELGT
-3477 SELRVVALQQASAV
+3477 SELRVVALQRASAT
-3491 AVMRLIDQVLD
+3491 AVMNLIDQVID
-3502 PAGGPNENA
+3502 PAGGPDGNA

-3521 RLNIVGHRG
+3521 RLNIVGSSG
-3530 QPISLDLTKPIRVT
+3530 EPISLDLTKPIRVT
-3544 ADEAGNS
+3544 ADENGNA
-3551 ILISSTPDNVKA
+3551 ILISSTPSNVKA
-3563 LLEVVSIFDRLP
+3563 LVEVVSLFDRLP
-3575 STEALTV
+3575 STDALTV

-3592 DRFVSI
+3592 DRFVAI
-3598 VEDLFEQGR
+3598 VEELFEQGR
-3607 ELAMLPGLE
+3607 DLAVLPGLD
-3616 IAAMP
+3616 IPAMP
-3621 EGALGASLTE
+3621 MGALGASLTE
-3631 RIALTVDER
+3631 RVVLTVDER

-3653 AFVEVMKA
+3653 AFVEVMMG

-3670 WVEPKLIRLKYA
+3670 WVEPKLIHLKYA
-3682 DSADLAEFIEAAVI
+3682 DAADLAEFIEAAVI

-3716 AMREG
+3716 AMRAG

-3728 DVFVPLSRLMVK
+3728 DVFVPLARLMVK
-3740 ADPQLNAL
+3740 ADAQLNAL

-3778 RVYAVKHGSAGR
+3778 RVYAVQHGSAER
-3790 IATVIRELF
+3790 ITTVIRQLF

-3804 ANAIREEDRIKAI
+3804 ADVIRAEDRIKAI
-3817 PDARTNSIVVSTSG
+3817 PDPRTNSIVVSTSG
-3831 RSFDLFEDLL
+3831 RSFELFEDLL
-3841 KRLDTEIPVDFREIR
+3841 ARLDTEIPVDFREIR

-3862 TSASRLAP
+3862 SSAARLAP

-3894 KAVIISDDRSNALVV
+3894 KAVIISDDRANALVI

-3918 IERLAADLDVDSIG
+3918 IERLAGDLDVESIG

-3957 MERRYADLPADVAR
+3957 MDRRYADLPADVAR

-3976 VITDPRTS
+3976 VITDPRTN
-3984 SLLVAASP
+3984 SLLIAAST
-3992 EDLRSIEDLVAR
+3992 EDLRSIEDLVER
-4004 LAETPMNSAIE
+4004 LADTPMNSAVE

-4027 DIAPR
+4027 EIAPR
-4032 LESLMRDR
+4032 IESLMRDR

-4073 QIVVRELVELLK
+4073 QVVVRELVDLLM

-4100 AVARN
+4100 TVARN

-4140 AILASGTPADIE
+4140 AILASGAPADIE
-4152 AIRDLV
+4152 AIRNLV
-4158 SRLDSERPGAI
+4158 SRLDSERPGAV
-4169 VEVKYIPL
+4169 VEVKYLPL
-4177 ASANVLETVSLIES
+4177 ASANVLETVALIES
-4191 VLDGGGRRGRAG
+4191 VLNGGGRRGRAG
-4203 QIGTVM
+4203 QLGTVM
-4209 RYLQEIDGV
+4209 RYLQQMDGV
-4218 DPGTDPEKMDVEVSS
+4218 TPGDDPSRMDVEVSS

-4259 ELIERMINDLDSS
+4259 ALIERMISDLDTS

-4284 QNADADAMAQILTEL
+4284 QNADADAMAEILTEL

-4313 REDVAGAVAVGASG
+4313 REDIAGAAVSEPSGIGGAGASDG
-4327 VDAAADLGGGDMFGT
+4327 VDMFDT

-4353 LSITVDSRTNALIV
+4353 LSITVDSRTNSLIV

-4376 VGEVVMELDAEEAN
+4376 VGEVVTELDAEKAN
-4390 ERETLVYSLRNAKA
+4390 ERETLVYTLRNAQA

-4449 SNVVLVNA
+4449 SNAVLVNA
-4457 SPRYMEQVQTIIK
+4457 SPRYMEQVQSIIK

-4506 IPLRTSGEARYSS
+4506 IPLKTTGRYGSP
-4519 GDIFN
+4519 DIFN
-4524 VFNQPVTG
+4524 QPLTG
-4532 SFSVGFSDLNLVLS
+4532 SFSVGFTDLSLVLS
-4546 AMYAQ
+4546 AMQAQ

-4694 SEVRR
+4694 RETRR

-4707 TPRVIASPADGTL
+4707 TPRVIRSPDDGTL
-4720 ASFTDS
+4720 ESWTDS
-4726 MIKELPLPASIRE
+4726 MIGELPLPELIRE
-4739 QVRNGR
+4739 QIRDGR
-4745 LNRNDGPLVEAFEPI
+4745 LKGNDGPLGEAFEPI
-4760 DDPKAD
+4760 DNPKQDPKQD
-4766 PKGDSTLDPKADPQ
+4766 PKQ
-4780 DDSTLDPKAEPKA
+4780 EPKA
-4793 EPKEDSTL
+4793 S
-4801 GPQADGEKKPAP
+4801 QKKGATPELQSDAVEAPAP
-4813 SVSGV
+4813 LGSDL
-4818 EK
+4818 EM

>member
-1 MKTILNCARWTMLA
+1 MKTIRMCARWTMLV
-15 TASIGLLAGTP
+15 TASIGLFASTP
-26 SAYSQESDEP
+26 AAYSQEDGEP

-42 DQGVPQVRFNFKSQ
+42 EQGVPQVRFNFKNQ

-68 TGLPIVRDAE
+68 TGLPIVRDAD
-78 VPQGTVDYIN
+78 VPDGTVDYIN

-135 IGELPDN
+135 VGDLPDDI
-142 VTADTLVTL
+142 TADTLVTL
-151 VVPLLNAT
+151 IVPLVNAT
-159 AASVSEQLKEMVA
+159 AVNVSEQLKEMVA
-172 DYGMVMSLPEQNS
+172 EYGMVVALPEQNS

-194 VRRIQLIVNE
+194 VRRIQLIIDE
-204 LDREDLENVVEQIQL
+204 LDREDMENVVEQISL
-219 KYASAIELLPTLTTL
+219 EYASATELLPTLLKL
-234 MSERVVKSVT
+234 MSERVVKTVT
-244 RGKTQVQV
+244 RGKTKVQV
-252 EEDVIPAGFRITA
+252 EEDVMPTGFRITA
-265 DERTNSIIAR
+265 DDRTNSIIAR
-275 GTPRRLDR
+275 GTPRRLER
-283 LREAIDLLDS
+283 LRGAIDLLDS
-293 EKISSVMLMRTVQLE
+293 EKISSMMSMRTIQLE
-308 RLTVADARSK
+308 QITAADARSK
-318 LDALFAGLPKEQQP
+318 LEVLFGGLPKEQQP
-332 TYVALEETNRLT
+332 TYVELEETNRLA
-344 IAADATLI
+344 ISADAALVE
-352 KQAVSFLADLESG
+352 QAARFLADLERS
-365 GATTNPGDASVALLS
+365 GATNDPGAATVVLLS
-380 LEHASPESAIQ
+380 LNHASPESAIQ
-391 ACQAVFT
+391 ACKAVFT
-398 PRQAAMVKLV
+398 PRQAAVIKLV
-408 PGPDGRSLV
+408 PGPDGQSLV

-423 DLDSVRKTIVLID
+423 DLDSVRKTIALID
-436 RPSRADRQVRYL
+436 QPGRVDRQVRYL
-448 MVDAVDPAIAVA
+448 MVNAADPAIAVA

-466 ETATAGDP
+466 EAATTGQSSMDV
-474 LLEVQSDFDLPSRR
+474 ESDFDSPSRR
-488 LVIEGTKEALDS
+488 LVIEGSKAALDV
-500 FEKSLAAAEA
+500 FEQSLAAAEA

-523 NSTAPS
+523 TSTEPS
-529 RLVSSMS
+529 RLVNSMS
-536 TLSKSMLKPRDGSPF
+536 TLSRSMLKPRDGSPF
-551 TPPTFEAV
+551 TPPTFEAI
-559 DALGLLVVTATP
+559 DALGLLVVTASP
-571 DQFVTIDMLLTT
+571 DQFATIDTLLAT

-591 VTYRVIPIETSDA
+591 VTYRVIPLGTSDA
-604 TILLGRAMAA
+604 TVLLERTMAA

-620 VLAEGELARPEV
+620 LLAAGDLPKPDV
-632 SVDSVAGV
+632 SVDVAAGV

-656 LSEARQLLPPS
+656 LSEARRLLPPT

-678 KASEILAPLRVMI
+678 KASDILVPLRSMI
-691 ETTVEVGNGR
+691 EATVEVGDGR
-701 AITPPTIEVITPTNS
+701 MITPPTIEVITPTNS
-716 LWVRGDAAQV
+716 LWVRGDSAQV
-726 QSIEAFVRE
+726 KSIEAFVRD
-735 LDVFEPADMPPLRM
+735 LDVFEPTDMPPLRM
-749 LQLAGSDATQIA
+749 LQLEGSDATQIA

-769 ARPNDIRREQP
+769 ARPNDVRREQP

-785 DASTN
+785 DAATN

-799 VFSEMKE
+799 VFGEMKD
-806 FVESLNRNNE
+806 FVESLNQSTE

-885 RKSSFEELV
+885 RKASFEELV
-894 KQLDRI
+894 MQLDRI

-914 RGEGSQIAT
+914 RGEGSQIAS
-923 TLENLARQGVLS
+923 TLQKLAQQGVLS
-935 RPGMNGEKA
+935 RPGANGEKA

-956 TLIVAGDEFTF
+956 TLIVAGDDFTF

-982 RRALRVFEITAGD
+982 IRALRVIEITAGD
-995 VTEIAARATR
+995 ATEIAARATR

-1016 FTKVEVEVDTVN
+1016 FTAVEVEVDAVN

-1043 SQVVAQLESAQARP
+1043 SQVVAQLESTQARP
-1057 LDIRLLSL
+1057 PDIRLLSL
-1065 QHSDSTEVAEMLT
+1065 QHSDSTEVVEMLT
-1078 ELLGNELALAT
+1078 ELLGNELAVAT
-1089 LGGPAPVIEA
+1089 LGGPPPVIEA

-1105 ILVAAEIREHEII
+1105 ILVAAEPREHEII

-1233 PEPPMPQDSRGR
+1233 PEPPMPRDSRGR
-1245 PRPDLQQP
+1245 PRADLQQP

-1278 FEQLVQQLDQTQLVA
+1278 FEKLVQQLDQTQIIE

-1300 KLPTLELEAAAKTL
+1300 KLPSLELEAAAQTL
-1314 QELADDGH
+1314 RELADEGH
-1322 LGGGEQGI
+1322 LGGGGQGI
-1330 AGSIFITVDTVSD
+1330 PSSISITVDSVSD

-1354 ERVAKVIE
+1354 ARVSKVIE

-1369 VPTTSLRMFR
+1369 VPTTSLRTFR
-1379 LTQARADSLAPMLR
+1379 LTQARAESLAPMLR
-1393 EILVARLIESSPGGD
+1393 EILVARLIEYAPGGD

-1423 NTLIISAPDVVMPV
+1423 NTIIISAPDSVMPV
-1437 AEELIRA
+1437 AEELIRT
-1444 LDSSAS
+1444 LDASAS
-1450 VVGDPT
+1450 AIGDPT
-1456 VRVHP
+1456 VRVRS
-1461 LMFADATMVAA
+1461 LMFADAAVVAS
-1472 ALQQALPNMT
+1472 ALQQAIPSMT
-1482 SPATGDL
+1482 SPVTGDV
-1489 MAVKVVPA
+1489 MAVKIVPA
-1497 TGANALL
+1497 PGSNALL

-1509 EEIEEVELLI
+1509 EEIEEIEMLI
-1519 EPLDAR
+1519 EPLDSR
-1525 PATDAMDARTFELAH
+1525 PATDAMDARTFELSH
-1540 AEATQIAPIV
+1540 AEAIQIAPIV
-1550 QKLLE
+1550 QKLLD

-1577 LTPKV
+1577 LSPTV
-1582 RVEADDRTN
+1582 RVEADERTN

-1599 QAVNLAAGLIEKLDR
+1599 QAVSLAGTLIEKLDR
-1614 PDADSDRTYA
+1614 PNVDAERVYA
-1624 TFTPRNANA
+1624 TFTPRNAIA
-1633 ERMLGTAQEVLD
+1633 ARMIGTAQDVLD

-1655 LELMLEPQSGAILI
+1655 LELMLEPESGAILV
-1669 VGTQEEADRAM
+1669 VGTREETDRAM
-1680 VLLQQWDSNVPTVPA
+1680 VLLKQWDLNVPTLPA
-1695 IDFGVITLENAE
+1695 IDFGVITLVNAE

-1730 DAMRAGVLM
+1730 DAMRTGVLM

-1759 ALQSIATTLA
+1759 VLQSIAATLA
-1769 KQLDRD
+1769 KQLDQN
-1775 SAGAVVEVRVYPVPA
+1775 SAGGVVEVRVYPVPA

-1797 LALQAALDA
+1797 SALQTALDA
-1806 AASSRPGEPKPVVTS
+1806 AAMIRPGEPKPVVAS

-1841 SQLTVMETSG
+1841 TQLSVMETSG

-1874 RMLAEQAIIDP
+1874 RMLAEQSIIDP
-1885 KDLPGWMRAELMMAR
+1885 KDLPGWMRAELMMAK
-1900 VRGQVPEEATIRVL
+1900 VRGQVPDEAPIRVL

-1946 SDGGRS
+1946 SNGGRS

-1973 FAEDDDGQSP
+1973 FAEDDDGQAAP
-1983 PVIRVNVSSN
+1983 AIRVNASSN

-2000 PSQFTEIGSIVNSID
+2000 PGQFAEIESIVNSID

-2020 VARELRTVPIDPSRG
+2020 VARELRTIPIDPSRG

-2060 IDELLKRSKPQGKTD
+2060 IDELLKRTKPQKKVGGKI
-2075 GKKTDGEK
+2075 
-2083 TDGKVSRATTPG
+2083 SRATTPG
-2095 PMGILG
+2095 PVGLLG
-2101 FARSAVLAVTLS
+2101 FARSAVLAVSLS
-2113 AIPAAAQDVVPP
+2113 AIPVAAQDTEP
-2125 AAVPPAAVQDEAEII
+2125 AAVVQDEAEVI
-2140 IAIDAATNTLVILG
+2140 IAIDPATNSLIILG
-2154 SPRDLDQ
+2154 SPRELDQ
-2161 VQGLAEEVKNS
+2161 VQGLAAEVEDS
-2172 LPDEGSIIRTI
+2172 LPGEGSVIRTV

-2190 VRNVGNVV
+2190 VRNVANVV

-2206 PAGGKPGDLGRRTAV
+2206 PAGGKPGDLSRRTAV
-2221 VPDIT
+2221 VPDLT

-2232 ACRDADF
+2232 ACREDDF
-2239 PLIAELIAS
+2239 SLIADLIAS

-2263 RLTSMSADRA
+2263 RLTDMSADRA
-2273 ASGLNSLL
+2273 ASGLNALL
-2281 LGPGKGRFNELAVT
+2281 LRPGKGRFNELAIT

-2300 RSVQAQFDPTLVT
+2300 RTVQAQFDPTQVT

-2363 AELQNTFRQIFQT
+2363 AELQKTLRQIFQT
-2376 RFRNIRRSGSAK
+2376 RFRNIRRSGSSK

-2393 FAVDERSNQLI
+2393 FAVDTRSNQLI
-2404 VTASTEELAEVEG
+2404 VTASTEELAEVES
-2417 LLKQLDVEDGSERNS
+2417 LLKQLDVEDGSERNP

-2442 PSAAAKILD
+2442 PSTAARILD

-2460 LRSTTLILPDDAS
+2460 LRSTTLVLPDDES

-2488 NDVLGRIDR
+2488 KDVLGRIDR

-2505 RTLQLQR
+2505 QTLELQR

-2518 AEAIQQFYDDRAQL
+2518 ADAIQQFYDDRAQL

-2568 VSKLAATFDETDA
+2568 VSKLAATFDEKDS

-2589 YELQHAR
+2589 YALKHAR

-2607 VQSLTMSDSNVI
+2607 VQSLSMSDGNVI
-2619 QSWMSR
+2619 RSWMSR
-2625 RGDQSRNSLGTI
+2625 RGDKSRDSLGTI

-2684 AGADVELMESVLQ
+2684 AGTDVELMESVLR
-2697 DALGLEGTQNRRW
+2697 DALGVESSQNRRW

-2722 FADRRSGTLFVVGSE
+2722 FADQRSGTLFVVGSE
-2737 SQQEG
+2737 TQQAG
-2742 VQSIITELD
+2742 VKSIINELD
-2751 QMMAG
+2751 TMMAG
-2756 GESKVEVVR
+2756 GESKIEVVR
-2765 TEFANSK
+2765 TEFADAR
-2772 DVADAVDR
+2772 DVANAVDR
-2780 FLRSRTKATGRTA
+2780 FLRSRARATGQAA

-2798 DIPNSGA
+2798 EIPNSGA
-2805 MLVAGTADE
+2805 MLVAGSADD
-2814 VKMVKD
+2814 VRMVKD

-2828 DLSGVRAIE
+2828 DLSGARSIE
-2837 IVPLQR
+2837 IVPIER
-2843 GDAVEMAVLVGAQ
+2843 GDAVEMATLVGAQ
-2856 FERRGGEGVVIT
+2856 FARRGGEGVVIT
-2868 PDSRTNSILV
+2868 PDARTNSILV
-2878 NAPSQIFPQI
+2878 NAPSQIYPQI

-2899 DTTESVIRTYTLDV
+2899 DTTESVIRTYSLAV
-2913 ADASEAARILQETLR
+2913 ADASEATRILQETLR
-2928 LDEDGRTTG
+2928 LDENGRTTG

-2942 EGAEPGSAPIEVQA
+2942 DGAEPGSAPIEVQA

-2998 IITLDHAP
+2998 IITLDYAP
-3006 AVDVSYTL
+3006 AVDVSYTIE
-3014 DRLLLARG
+3014 RLLLARG
-3022 LEWQDVAV
+3022 FEWQDVAV

-3049 VIESILSELDTPGT
+3049 VIDSILSELDTPGT

-3128 ALVDQLDSEEY
+3128 ALVEQLDSEEY

-3172 ARRNQNENRSDNRQ
+3172 ARRNQNSSRSENRQ
-3186 SEGDRS
+3186 PEGERPS
-3192 GRDRNEAV
+3192 RDRNEAAA
-3200 PPVLMQSEEWVSASA
+3200 PVLMQSEEWVSASA

-3223 VSANRQNLAKIQHI
+3223 ISANRQNLAKIQHI
-3237 VEQIDVADF
+3237 VQQLDVADF
-3246 IRLPAPRLIPVGTGD
+3246 IRLPAPRLIPVGAGD
-3261 PESLAEALRTIYLPD
+3261 PESLAEALRTIYLPE

-3304 AQILALA
+3304 TQILALA
-3311 TALQQEADSK
+3311 NALQQEADSK

-3329 LKSAPAARIAE
+3329 LDAAPAARVAE
-3340 SVREAFAEKAKQ
+3340 SVRGAFAAKAKQ

-3358 IQVDAVGNA
+3358 IQVDPIGNA
-3367 LVVASTEPFFKEVA
+3367 LVVASTAPFFEEIA
-3381 ETVLEMDRMAP
+3381 ETVREMDRLAP
-3392 AAGQGI
+3392 AAGQSI
-3398 FLIDLQNIP
+3398 FLIDLQNVP
-3407 ASVAERAVKQIGLDQ
+3407 ATVAQRAVKQIGLDK
-3422 PQPADSTSRLV
+3422 PQPAGSTSRLV

-3447 ILVVANPADK
+3447 VLVVANPIDK

-3469 EPDAEFGT
+3469 EPGAELGT
-3477 SELRVVALQQASAV
+3477 SELRVVALQRASAT
-3491 AVMRLIDQVLD
+3491 AVMNLIDQVID
-3502 PAGGPNENA
+3502 PAGGPDGNA

-3521 RLNIVGHRG
+3521 RLNIVGSSG
-3530 QPISLDLTKPIRVT
+3530 EPITLDLTKPIRVT
-3544 ADEAGNS
+3544 ADENGNA
-3551 ILISSTPDNVKA
+3551 ILISSTPSNVKA
-3563 LLEVVSIFDRLP
+3563 LVEVVSLFDRLP
-3575 STEALTV
+3575 STDALTV

-3592 DRFVSI
+3592 DRFVAI
-3598 VEDLFEQGR
+3598 VEQLFEQGR
-3607 ELAMLPGLE
+3607 DLAVLPGLD
-3616 IAAMP
+3616 IPAMP
-3621 EGALGASLTE
+3621 AGALGASLTE
-3631 RIALTVDER
+3631 RVVLTVDDR

-3653 AFVEVMKA
+3653 AFVEVMMG

-3670 WVEPKLIRLKYA
+3670 WVEPKLIQLKYA
-3682 DSADLAEFIEAAVI
+3682 DAADLAEFIEAAVI
-3696 DGQSDLPGATPMQ
+3696 EGQSDLPGATPMQ

-3716 AMREG
+3716 AMRPG

-3728 DVFVPLSRLMVK
+3728 DVFVPLARLMVK
-3740 ADPQLNAL
+3740 ADAQLNAL
-3748 VVVASPPNLALVEEL
+3748 VVVASPQNLAMVEEL

-3778 RVYAVKHGSAGR
+3778 RVYAVQHGSAER
-3790 IATVIRELF
+3790 ITTVIRQLF

-3804 ANAIREEDRIKAI
+3804 ADVIRAEDRIKAI
-3817 PDARTNSIVVSTSG
+3817 PDPRTNSIVVSTSG
-3831 RSFDLFEDLL
+3831 RSFELFEDLL
-3841 KRLDTEIPVDFREIR
+3841 QRLDTEIPVDFREIR

-3862 TSASRLAP
+3862 SSAARLAP

-3894 KAVIISDDRSNALVV
+3894 KAVIIADDRANALVI

-3918 IERLAADLDVDSIG
+3918 IERLAGDLDVESIG

-3957 MERRYADLPADVAR
+3957 MDRRYADLPADVAR

-3976 VITDPRTS
+3976 VITDPRTN
-3984 SLLVAASP
+3984 SLLIAAST
-3992 EDLRSIEDLVAR
+3992 EDLRSIEDLVER
-4004 LAETPMNSAIE
+4004 LADTPMNSAVE

-4027 DIAPR
+4027 EIAPR
-4032 LESLMRDR
+4032 IESLMRDR

-4073 QIVVRELVELLK
+4073 QTVVRELVELLME
-4085 KAQND
+4085 AQND

-4100 AVARN
+4100 TVARN

-4140 AILASGTPADIE
+4140 AILASGAPADIE
-4152 AIRDLV
+4152 AIRNLV
-4158 SRLDSERPGAI
+4158 SRLDSERPGAV
-4169 VEVKYIPL
+4169 VEVKYLPL
-4177 ASANVLETVSLIES
+4177 ASANVLETVALIES
-4191 VLDGGGRRGRAG
+4191 VLNGGGRRGRSG
-4203 QIGTVM
+4203 QLGTVM
-4209 RYLQEIDGV
+4209 RYLQQMDGV
-4218 DPGTDPEKMDVEVSS
+4218 TPGDDPARMDVEVSS
-4233 AIRDSISLTPDVRT
+4233 AIRDSISLTPDIRT

-4259 ELIERMINDLDSS
+4259 ELIERMISDLDTS

-4284 QNADADAMAQILTEL
+4284 VNADADAMAEILTEL
-4299 FQLRQQGSLYVLKP
+4299 FQLRQQGNLYVLKP
-4313 REDVAGAVAVGASG
+4313 REDIAGAAVMEPSGIGGAG
-4327 VDAAADLGGGDMFGT
+4327 APDGGNMFGT

-4353 LSITVDSRTNALIV
+4353 LSITVDSRTNSLIV

-4376 VGEVVMELDAEEAN
+4376 VGEVVMELDAETAN
-4390 ERETLVYSLRNAKA
+4390 ERETLVYTLRNAQA

-4449 SNVVLVNA
+4449 SNAVLVNA
-4457 SPRYMEQVQTIIK
+4457 SPRYMEQVQSIIK

-4483 MLAEITLDDDSDFG
+4483 MLAEITLDDNSDFG

-4506 IPLRTSGEARYSS
+4506 IPLKTTGRYGSP
-4519 GDIFN
+4519 D
-4524 VFNQPVTG
+4524 VFNQPLTG
-4532 SFSVGFSDLNLVLS
+4532 SFSVGFTDLSLVLS
-4546 AMYAQ
+4546 AMHAQ
-4551 GRLQLLSNPSITV
+4551 GRLQLLSSPSITV

-4573 VGSEIRLPDSIATFD
+4573 VGQEIRLPDSIATFD
-4588 TGTQSTTVTAQ
+4588 TGTQTSTVTAQ

-4613 DGFVRMDIRPTIS
+4613 DGFVRMNIRPTIS
-4626 RLSEQTTDI
+4626 RLSEQTTVI

-4694 SEVRR
+4694 TETRR

-4707 TPRVIASPADGTL
+4707 TPRVIRSPDDGTL
-4720 ASFTDS
+4720 ESWTDS
-4726 MIKELPLPASIRE
+4726 MIGELPLPELIRE
-4739 QVRNGR
+4739 QIRDGGLKGNGGL
-4745 LNRNDGPLVEAFEPI
+4745 LNEAFEPI
-4760 DDPKAD
+4760 DDPKQD
-4766 PKGDSTLDPKADPQ
+4766 PKQDPKSGRKKDATPDPQ
-4780 DDSTLDPKAEPKA
+4780 SDAVEAPEP
-4793 EPKEDSTL
+4793 
-4801 GPQADGEKKPAP
+4801 
-4813 SVSGV
+4813 SGSDL
-4818 EK
+4818 EM